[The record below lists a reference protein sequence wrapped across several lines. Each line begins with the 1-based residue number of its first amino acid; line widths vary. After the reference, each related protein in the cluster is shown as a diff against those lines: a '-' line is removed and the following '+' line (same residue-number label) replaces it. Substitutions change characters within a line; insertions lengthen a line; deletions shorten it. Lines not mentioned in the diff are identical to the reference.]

1 MPGLF
6 YFIMILSS
14 FLETEQP
21 LMVMPKLV
29 FGFSQVMFTLS
40 VVEILPVASLAT
52 IPTVIF

>member
-6 YFIMILSS
+6 YFIMILTS